1 MSRPNGAAD
10 GTPGAAPAVAGS
22 SGAAAASRAAF
33 ELLASDGSARRGQI
47 RTARGTIQTPVFMPV
62 GTRGAVIHLDATDYE
77 HLGLDV
83 VLANTYHLL
92 ARPGVEVVESL
103 GGLHGFTG
111 WDGHFLTDSGG
122 FQIMSLGRRP
132 GGAEQHSRR
141 PGGGDQHSRRSGGGD
156 QHSRRSGGGEQHSRR
171 PGGAEQHS
179 RRPGG
184 GGTSQQDAKSKVDDE
199 GVTFRSTYDGTRMRL
214 TPEGAV
220 DAQRR
225 LGSDIQMALDVCP
238 ELPAPPAEIRL
249 ATERTHLWAARAA
262 AAMDDARQRGT
273 ADGQALF
280 GICQGGIDPGLRRS
294 SAETL
299 ASIGFD
305 GYGIGGLSVGE
316 SRGEMGPALRA
327 ATDVLP
333 VEQPRYLM
341 GVGDPARIVD
351 AIAAGVDMFDCVL
364 PSRLGRHGTA
374 LTPQGR
380 INIRNA
386 RFARDL
392 TPLDPRPVAGDGRPQ
407 PGARF
412 SRGYLRHLMSVNEP
426 TASRILTLHNI
437 ALVNDLVADARAA
450 IEAGQFGA
458 FREQVNEVWG

>member
-1 MSRPNGAAD
+1 MSVPNG
-10 GTPGAAPAVAGS
+10 PL
-22 SGAAAASRAAF
+22 AF
-33 ELLASDGSARRGQI
+33 ELLATDGSARRGQVI
-47 RTARGTIQTPVFMPV
+47 TARGTFQTPVFMPV

-77 HLGLDV
+77 HLGLEV

-92 ARPGVEVVESL
+92 ARPGLEVVEAL
-103 GGLHGFTG
+103 GGLHGFSG

-122 FQIMSLGRRP
+122 FQIMSLGRRV
-132 GGAEQHSRR
+132 GGAGQPSRR
-141 PGGGDQHSRRSGGGD
+141 AGGAGQPSRRHNS
-156 QHSRRSGGGEQHSRR
+156 
-171 PGGAEQHS
+171 P
-179 RRPGG
+179 
-184 GGTSQQDAKSKVDDE
+184 QDAKSKVDDE
-199 GVTFRSTYDGTRMRL
+199 GVTFRSTYDGTPMRL
-214 TPEGAV
+214 TPEDAV

-225 LGSDIQMALDVCP
+225 LGSDIQMALDICP
-238 ELPAPPAEIRL
+238 ELPAPAEEVRE
-249 ATERTHLWAARAA
+249 ATERTHLWAVRAA
-262 AAMDDARQRGT
+262 AAMDTARRGGT
-273 ADGQALF
+273 AGGQALF
-280 GICQGGIDPGLRRS
+280 GICQGGIDPGLRRG

-299 ASIGFD
+299 ATIGFD

-333 VEQPRYLM
+333 ADRPRYLM

-374 LTPQGR
+374 LTPRGR

-386 RFARDL
+386 RFASDA
-392 TPLDPRPVAGDGRPQ
+392 TPLDNRENGTDGRLR

-437 ALVNDLVADARAA
+437 AFLNDLVADARAA
-450 IEAGQFGA
+450 IEAGRFSA
-458 FREQVNEVWG
+458 FRGQVSEVWG

>member
-1 MSRPNGAAD
+1 MSSATASGDGPRRTDAAGRLAFEVLVSD
-10 GTPGAAPAVAGS
+10 GT
-22 SGAAAASRAAF
+22 
-33 ELLASDGSARRGQI
+33 ARRGQVT
-47 RTARGTIQTPVFMPV
+47 TARGTFQTPVFMPV

-77 HLGLDV
+77 HLGLEV

-92 ARPGVEVVESL
+92 ARPGVEVVEAL

-132 GGAEQHSRR
+132 GGA
-141 PGGGDQHSRRSGGGD
+141 D
-156 QHSRRSGGGEQHSRR
+156 QHSRR
-171 PGGAEQHS
+171 PGGADEHS
-179 RRPGG
+179 RRGSGG
-184 GGTSQQDAKSKVDDE
+184 GDVKSKVDDE
-199 GVTFRSTYDGTRMRL
+199 GVTFRSTYDGAQMRL

-225 LGSDIQMALDVCP
+225 LGADIQMALDICP
-238 ELPAPPAEIRL
+238 ELPAPPDEVRE

-262 AAMDDARQRGT
+262 AAMDAARRDGS
-273 ADGQALF
+273 AGGQALF
-280 GICQGGIDPGLRRS
+280 GICQGGIDPGLRRA

-316 SRGEMGPALRA
+316 SRSEMNPALHA
-327 ATDVLP
+327 ATGVLP
-333 VEQPRYLM
+333 ADRPRYLM

-374 LTPQGR
+374 LTPEGR

-386 RFARDL
+386 RFARDD
-392 TPLDPRPVAGDGRPQ
+392 TPLDPGEPLPGGRPR

-437 ALVNDLVADARAA
+437 VFLSDLVADARAA
-450 IEAGQFGA
+450 IEASRFAA

>member
-1 MSRPNGAAD
+1 MSSATASGDGPRAAD
-10 GTPGAAPAVAGS
+10 AA
-22 SGAAAASRAAF
+22 RRLAF
-33 ELLASDGSARRGQI
+33 DVLASDGNARRGQVT
-47 RTARGTIQTPVFMPV
+47 TARGTFQTPVFMPV

-77 HLGLDV
+77 HLGLEV

-92 ARPGVEVVESL
+92 ARPGVEVVEAL

-132 GGAEQHSRR
+132 GGANE
-141 PGGGDQHSRRSGGGD
+141 
-156 QHSRRSGGGEQHSRR
+156 HSRR
-171 PGGAEQHS
+171 PGGADEHS

-184 GGTSQQDAKSKVDDE
+184 ADQKSKVDDE
-199 GVTFRSTYDGTRMRL
+199 GVTFRSTYDGAQMRL

-225 LGSDIQMALDVCP
+225 LGADIQMALDICP
-238 ELPAPPAEIRL
+238 ELPAPPDEVRE

-262 AAMDDARQRGT
+262 AAMDAARRDGS
-273 ADGQALF
+273 AGGQALF
-280 GICQGGIDPGLRRS
+280 GICQGGIDPGLRRA

-316 SRGEMGPALRA
+316 SRREMGPALHA

-333 VEQPRYLM
+333 ADRPRYLM

-386 RFARDL
+386 RFARDD
-392 TPLDPRPVAGDGRPQ
+392 TPLDPGEPVPGARPR

-437 ALVNDLVADARAA
+437 LFLSDLVAGARAA
-450 IEAGQFGA
+450 VEAGRFAA
-458 FREQVNEVWG
+458 FREQVNEVWD

>member
-1 MSRPNGAAD
+1 MSVLDSPL
-10 GTPGAAPAVAGS
+10 
-22 SGAAAASRAAF
+22 AF
-33 ELLASDGSARRGQI
+33 ELLATDGSARRGQVT
-47 RTARGTIQTPVFMPV
+47 TARGTFQTPVFMPV

-77 HLGLDV
+77 HLGLEV

-92 ARPGVEVVESL
+92 ARPGIDVVEAL
-103 GGLHGFTG
+103 GGLHGFSG

-132 GGAEQHSRR
+132 GGS
-141 PGGGDQHSRRSGGGD
+141 S
-156 QHSRRSGGGEQHSRR
+156 
-171 PGGAEQHS
+171 
-179 RRPGG
+179 
-184 GGTSQQDAKSKVDDE
+184 QDAKSKVDDE
-199 GVTFRSTYDGTRMRL
+199 GVTFRSTYDGTQMRL
-214 TPEGAV
+214 TPEDAV

-225 LGSDIQMALDVCP
+225 LGSDIQMALDICP
-238 ELPAPPAEIRL
+238 ELPAPPDQVRE

-262 AAMDDARQRGT
+262 AAMDAARRDGI
-273 ADGQALF
+273 AGGQALF
-280 GICQGGIDPGLRRS
+280 GICQGGIDPGLRRG

-316 SRGEMGPALRA
+316 SRSEMGPALHA
-327 ATDVLP
+327 ATEVLP
-333 VEQPRYLM
+333 ADRPRYLM

-386 RFARDL
+386 RFARDA
-392 TPLDPRPVAGDGRPQ
+392 TPLDTRGEGADSRPRS
-407 PGARF
+407 GARF

-437 ALVNDLVADARAA
+437 TFLNDLVADARAA
-450 IEAGQFGA
+450 IEAGSFSA

>member
-1 MSRPNGAAD
+1 MSVP
-10 GTPGAAPAVAGS
+10 S
-22 SGAAAASRAAF
+22 SPLAF
-33 ELLASDGSARRGQI
+33 ELLATDGSARRGQVT
-47 RTARGTIQTPVFMPV
+47 TARGTFQTPVFMPV

-77 HLGLDV
+77 HLGLEV

-92 ARPGVEVVESL
+92 ARPGIEVVEAL
-103 GGLHGFTG
+103 GGLHGFSG

-132 GGAEQHSRR
+132 GGAN
-141 PGGGDQHSRRSGGGD
+141 
-156 QHSRRSGGGEQHSRR
+156 
-171 PGGAEQHS
+171 
-179 RRPGG
+179 
-184 GGTSQQDAKSKVDDE
+184 AKSKVGDD
-199 GVTFRSTYDGTRMRL
+199 GVTFRSTYDGTQMRL
-214 TPEGAV
+214 TPEDAV

-225 LGSDIQMALDVCP
+225 LGSDIQMALDICP
-238 ELPAPPAEIRL
+238 ELPAPADEVRE

-262 AAMDDARQRGT
+262 AAMDAARRGGT
-273 ADGQALF
+273 AGGQALF
-280 GICQGGIDPGLRRS
+280 GICQGGIDPGLRRG

-299 ASIGFD
+299 AAIGFD

-316 SRGEMGPALRA
+316 SRSEMGPALHA

-333 VEQPRYLM
+333 ADRPRYLM

-386 RFARDL
+386 RFARDA
-392 TPLDPRPVAGDGRPQ
+392 TPLDTREDGTDGRLG
-407 PGARF
+407 PGVRF

-437 ALVNDLVADARAA
+437 AFLNDLVADARAA
-450 IEAGQFGA
+450 IEAGRFSA
-458 FREQVNEVWG
+458 FRQQVNEVWG

>member
-1 MSRPNGAAD
+1 MSRPTGAAD
-10 GTPGAAPAVAGS
+10 GTPGVASGVAAS
-22 SGAAAASRAAF
+22 SGAAPASRAAF

-47 RTARGTIQTPVFMPV
+47 TTARGTIQTPVFMPV
-62 GTRGAVIHLDATDYE
+62 GTRGAVIHLDASDYE
-77 HLGLDV
+77 HLGLEV

-92 ARPGVEVVESL
+92 ARPGVEVVEAL
-103 GGLHGFTG
+103 GGLHGFAG
-111 WDGHFLTDSGG
+111 WEGHFLTDSGG

-132 GGAEQHSRR
+132 GGA
-141 PGGGDQHSRRSGGGD
+141 DQHG
-156 QHSRRSGGGEQHSRR
+156 RR
-171 PGGAEQHS
+171 PGGADQHG
-179 RRPGG
+179 RRAGG
-184 GGTSQQDAKSKVDDE
+184 GGTSPQDAKSKVDDE
-199 GVTFRSTYDGTRMRL
+199 GVTFRSTYDGTQMRL

-238 ELPAPPAEIRL
+238 ELPAPSADVRK

-262 AAMDDARQRGT
+262 AAMDDARRRGT
-273 ADGQALF
+273 AGGQALF

-327 ATDVLP
+327 AAEVLP
-333 VEQPRYLM
+333 AEQPRYLM

-364 PSRLGRHGTA
+364 PSRFGRHGTA

-392 TPLDPRPVAGDGRPQ
+392 TPLDPRPGAGEGRPQ

-437 ALVNDLVADARAA
+437 AFLNDLVADARAA
-450 IEAGQFGA
+450 IEAGRFGA

>member
-1 MSRPNGAAD
+1 MSVPD
-10 GTPGAAPAVAGS
+10 SPLV
-22 SGAAAASRAAF
+22 F
-33 ELLASDGSARRGQI
+33 EVLASDGPARRGQVT
-47 RTARGTIQTPVFMPV
+47 TARGTFQTPVFMPV

-77 HLGLDV
+77 QLGLEV

-92 ARPGVEVVESL
+92 ARPGIEVVEAL
-103 GGLHGFTG
+103 GGLHGFSG

-132 GGAEQHSRR
+132 GGANQ
-141 PGGGDQHSRRSGGGD
+141 PG
-156 QHSRRSGGGEQHSRR
+156 RR
-171 PGGAEQHS
+171 PGGANEPS
-179 RRPGG
+179 GRD
-184 GGTSQQDAKSKVDDE
+184 SSAQDAKSKVDDE
-199 GVTFRSTYDGTRMRL
+199 GVTFRSTYDGSQMRL
-214 TPEGAV
+214 TPEDAV
-220 DAQRR
+220 NAQRR
-225 LGSDIQMALDVCP
+225 LGSDIQMALDICP
-238 ELPAPPAEIRL
+238 ELPAPPDEVRE
-249 ATERTHLWAARAA
+249 ATERTQLWAARAA
-262 AAMDDARQRGT
+262 AAMDAARRDGI
-273 ADGQALF
+273 AGGQALF
-280 GICQGGIDPGLRRS
+280 GICQGGVDPGLRRG

-316 SRGEMGPALRA
+316 SRSEMGPALQA

-333 VEQPRYLM
+333 ADRPRYLM

-386 RFARDL
+386 RFARDA
-392 TPLDPRPVAGDGRPQ
+392 TPLDTREERADGRPR

-426 TASRILTLHNI
+426 TASRLLTLHNI
-437 ALVNDLVADARAA
+437 AFLNDLAAEARAA
-450 IEAGQFGA
+450 IEAGGFDR
-458 FREQVNEVWG
+458 FRERVNEVWG

>member
-1 MSRPNGAAD
+1 MSVPD
-10 GTPGAAPAVAGS
+10 SPLV
-22 SGAAAASRAAF
+22 F
-33 ELLASDGSARRGQI
+33 ELLASDGSARRGQVT
-47 RTARGTIQTPVFMPV
+47 TARGTFQTPVFMPV

-77 HLGLDV
+77 QLGLEV

-92 ARPGVEVVESL
+92 ARPGIEVVEAL
-103 GGLHGFTG
+103 GGLHGFSG

-132 GGAEQHSRR
+132 GGANE
-141 PGGGDQHSRRSGGGD
+141 PG
-156 QHSRRSGGGEQHSRR
+156 RR
-171 PGGAEQHS
+171 PGGANES
-179 RRPGG
+179 SGRD
-184 GGTSQQDAKSKVDDE
+184 SSAQDAKSKVDDE
-199 GVTFRSTYDGTRMRL
+199 GVTFRSTYDGSQMRL
-214 TPEGAV
+214 TPEDAV

-225 LGSDIQMALDVCP
+225 LGSDIQMALDICP
-238 ELPAPPAEIRL
+238 ELPAPPDEVRE

-262 AAMDDARQRGT
+262 AAMDAARRDGI
-273 ADGQALF
+273 AGGQALF
-280 GICQGGIDPGLRRS
+280 GICQGGVDPGLRRG

-316 SRGEMGPALRA
+316 SRSEMGPALQA

-333 VEQPRYLM
+333 ADRPRYLM

-386 RFARDL
+386 RFARDA
-392 TPLDPRPVAGDGRPQ
+392 TPLDTREERADGRPR

-437 ALVNDLVADARAA
+437 AFLNDLAAEARAA
-450 IEAGQFGA
+450 IEAGGFDR
-458 FREQVNEVWG
+458 FRERVDEVWG

>member
-1 MSRPNGAAD
+1 MSRPTGAAD
-10 GTPGAAPAVAGS
+10 GTPGVESGVAAS
-22 SGAAAASRAAF
+22 SGAAPVSRAAF

-47 RTARGTIQTPVFMPV
+47 MTARGTIQTPVFMPV

-103 GGLHGFTG
+103 GGLHKFTG

-132 GGAEQHSRR
+132 GGGDQHSRR
-141 PGGGDQHSRRSGGGD
+141 PGGGDQHSRRPGGAD
-156 QHSRRSGGGEQHSRR
+156 QHSRRSD
-171 PGGAEQHS
+171 
-179 RRPGG
+179 
-184 GGTSQQDAKSKVDDE
+184 TSAQDAKSKVDDE
-199 GVTFRSTYDGTRMRL
+199 GVTFRSTYDGTQMRL

-238 ELPAPPAEIRL
+238 ELPAPPADIRL

-262 AAMDDARQRGT
+262 SAMDDARRRGT
-273 ADGQALF
+273 AGGQALF
-280 GICQGGIDPGLRRS
+280 GICQGGIDPGLRRR

-299 ASIGFD
+299 ALIGFD

-333 VEQPRYLM
+333 AEQPRYLM

-392 TPLDPRPVAGDGRPQ
+392 TPLDPRPDAGDGRPQ

-437 ALVNDLVADARAA
+437 AFVNDLVADARAA

-458 FREQVNEVWG
+458 FRERVNEVWG

>member
-1 MSRPNGAAD
+1 MTVP
-10 GTPGAAPAVAGS
+10 S
-22 SGAAAASRAAF
+22 SPLAF
-33 ELLASDGSARRGQI
+33 ELLATDGSARRGQVTTT
-47 RTARGTIQTPVFMPV
+47 RATFQTPVFMPV

-77 HLGLDV
+77 HLGLEV

-92 ARPGVEVVESL
+92 ARPGIEVVEAL
-103 GGLHGFTG
+103 GGLHGFSG

-132 GGAEQHSRR
+132 GGAN
-141 PGGGDQHSRRSGGGD
+141 
-156 QHSRRSGGGEQHSRR
+156 
-171 PGGAEQHS
+171 
-179 RRPGG
+179 
-184 GGTSQQDAKSKVDDE
+184 AKSKVGDD
-199 GVTFRSTYDGTRMRL
+199 GVTFRSTYDGTQMRL
-214 TPEGAV
+214 TPEDAV

-225 LGSDIQMALDVCP
+225 LGSDIQMALDICP
-238 ELPAPPAEIRL
+238 ELPAPADEVRE

-262 AAMDDARQRGT
+262 AAMDEARRDGT
-273 ADGQALF
+273 AGGQALF
-280 GICQGGIDPGLRRS
+280 GICQGGIDPGLRRG

-299 ASIGFD
+299 AAIGFD

-316 SRGEMGPALRA
+316 SRSEMGPALHA

-333 VEQPRYLM
+333 ADRPRYLM

-386 RFARDL
+386 RFARDA
-392 TPLDPRPVAGDGRPQ
+392 TPLDTREDGTDGRLG

-437 ALVNDLVADARAA
+437 AFLNDLVANARAA
-450 IEAGQFGA
+450 IEAGRFSA
-458 FREQVNEVWG
+458 FRQQVNEVWG

>member
-1 MSRPNGAAD
+1 MSVLNSPL
-10 GTPGAAPAVAGS
+10 V
-22 SGAAAASRAAF
+22 F
-33 ELLASDGSARRGQI
+33 ELLATDGSARRGQVT
-47 RTARGTIQTPVFMPV
+47 TARGTFQTPVFMPV

-77 HLGLDV
+77 QLGLEV

-92 ARPGVEVVESL
+92 ARPGVEVVEAL
-103 GGLHGFTG
+103 GGLHGFTA

-132 GGAEQHSRR
+132 G
-141 PGGGDQHSRRSGGGD
+141 
-156 QHSRRSGGGEQHSRR
+156 
-171 PGGAEQHS
+171 
-179 RRPGG
+179 
-184 GGTSQQDAKSKVDDE
+184 TSPQDAKSKVDDE
-199 GVTFRSTYDGTRMRL
+199 GVTFRSTYDGAQMRL

-220 DAQRR
+220 HAQRR
-225 LGSDIQMALDVCP
+225 LGADIQMALDICP
-238 ELPAPPAEIRL
+238 ELPAPPDEVRE

-262 AAMDDARQRGT
+262 AAMDAARRDGT
-273 ADGQALF
+273 AGGQALF
-280 GICQGGIDPGLRRS
+280 GICQGGIDPELRRA

-316 SRGEMGPALRA
+316 SRSEMGPALHA
-327 ATDVLP
+327 ATGVLP
-333 VEQPRYLM
+333 ADRPRYLM

-351 AIAAGVDMFDCVL
+351 AVAAGVDMFDCVL

-380 INIRNA
+380 INIRNT
-386 RFARDL
+386 RFARDDA
-392 TPLDPRPVAGDGRPQ
+392 PLDPGEPLPGGRPR

-437 ALVNDLVADARAA
+437 MFLSHLVADARAA
-450 IEAGQFGA
+450 IEAGRFAA
-458 FREQVNEVWG
+458 FREQVNDVWG

>member
-1 MSRPNGAAD
+1 MS
-10 GTPGAAPAVAGS
+10 VANS
-22 SGAAAASRAAF
+22 PLVF
-33 ELLASDGSARRGQI
+33 ELLATDGSARRGQVT
-47 RTARGTIQTPVFMPV
+47 TARGTFQTPVFMPV

-77 HLGLDV
+77 HLGLEV

-92 ARPGVEVVESL
+92 ARPGIDVVETL
-103 GGLHGFTG
+103 GGLHGFSG

-132 GGAEQHSRR
+132 GGASEPGRR
-141 PGGGDQHSRRSGGGD
+141 PESS
-156 QHSRRSGGGEQHSRR
+156 S
-171 PGGAEQHS
+171 
-179 RRPGG
+179 
-184 GGTSQQDAKSKVDDE
+184 QDAKSKVDDE
-199 GVTFRSTYDGTRMRL
+199 GVTFRSTYDGTQMRL
-214 TPEGAV
+214 TPEDAV

-225 LGSDIQMALDVCP
+225 LGSDIQMALDICP
-238 ELPAPPAEIRL
+238 ELPAPPDEVRE

-262 AAMDDARQRGT
+262 AAMDAARRGGT
-273 ADGQALF
+273 AGGQALF
-280 GICQGGIDPGLRRS
+280 GICQGGIDPGLRRA

-316 SRGEMGPALRA
+316 SRSEMGPALHA
-327 ATDVLP
+327 ATEVLP
-333 VEQPRYLM
+333 AGRPRYLM

-386 RFARDL
+386 RFARDT
-392 TPLDPRPVAGDGRPQ
+392 TPLDTRENGGDGRPQ

-437 ALVNDLVADARAA
+437 TFLNDLLADARAA
-450 IEAGQFGA
+450 IEAGSFSA

>member
-1 MSRPNGAAD
+1 MSRPTGAAD
-10 GTPGAAPAVAGS
+10 GTPGVASGVAAS
-22 SGAAAASRAAF
+22 SGAAPASRAAF
-33 ELLASDGSARRGQI
+33 ELLTSDGSARRGQI
-47 RTARGTIQTPVFMPV
+47 TTARGTIQTPVFMPV
-62 GTRGAVIHLDATDYE
+62 GTRGAIIHLDATDYE
-77 HLGLDV
+77 HLGLAV

-92 ARPGVEVVESL
+92 ARPGAEVVESL
-103 GGLHGFTG
+103 GGLHKFTG

-132 GGAEQHSRR
+132 GG
-141 PGGGDQHSRRSGGGD
+141 GD
-156 QHSRRSGGGEQHSRR
+156 QHSRR
-171 PGGAEQHS
+171 PGGA
-179 RRPGG
+179 
-184 GGTSQQDAKSKVDDE
+184 GTSPQDAKSKVDDE
-199 GVTFRSTYDGTRMRL
+199 GVTFRSTYDGTQMRL
-214 TPEGAV
+214 TPESAV

-262 AAMDDARQRGT
+262 AAIDDARRRST
-273 ADGQALF
+273 AGGQALF
-280 GICQGGIDPGLRRS
+280 GICQGGIDPRLRRS

-333 VEQPRYLM
+333 AEQPRYLM

-392 TPLDPRPVAGDGRPQ
+392 TPLDPRPGAGDGRPQ

-437 ALVNDLVADARAA
+437 AFVNDLVADARAA

-458 FREQVNEVWG
+458 FRERVNEVWG

>member
-1 MSRPNGAAD
+1 MSVLDSPL
-10 GTPGAAPAVAGS
+10 
-22 SGAAAASRAAF
+22 AF
-33 ELLASDGSARRGQI
+33 ELLASDGSARRGQVT
-47 RTARGTIQTPVFMPV
+47 TARGTFQTPVFMPV

-77 HLGLDV
+77 HLGLEV

-92 ARPGVEVVESL
+92 ARPGIDVVEAL
-103 GGLHGFTG
+103 GGLHGFSG

-132 GGAEQHSRR
+132 GGADQPGRR
-141 PGGGDQHSRRSGGGD
+141 PGGSS
-156 QHSRRSGGGEQHSRR
+156 
-171 PGGAEQHS
+171 
-179 RRPGG
+179 
-184 GGTSQQDAKSKVDDE
+184 QDAKCKVDDE
-199 GVTFRSTYDGTRMRL
+199 GVTFRSTYDGAQMRL
-214 TPEGAV
+214 TPEDAV

-225 LGSDIQMALDVCP
+225 LGSDIQMALDICP
-238 ELPAPPAEIRL
+238 ELPAPPDQVRE

-262 AAMDDARQRGT
+262 VAMGT
-273 ADGQALF
+273 ARRDGIAGGQALF
-280 GICQGGIDPGLRRS
+280 GICQGGIDPGLRRG

-316 SRGEMGPALRA
+316 SRSEMGPALHA
-327 ATDVLP
+327 ATEVLP
-333 VEQPRYLM
+333 ADWPRYLM

-386 RFARDL
+386 RFARDA
-392 TPLDPRPVAGDGRPQ
+392 TPLDTREEGADSRPRS
-407 PGARF
+407 GARF

-437 ALVNDLVADARAA
+437 TFLNDLVADARAA
-450 IEAGQFGA
+450 IEAGRFSA

>member
-1 MSRPNGAAD
+1 MSVPD
-10 GTPGAAPAVAGS
+10 SPL
-22 SGAAAASRAAF
+22 AF
-33 ELLASDGSARRGQI
+33 ELLATDGSARRGQVT
-47 RTARGTIQTPVFMPV
+47 TARGTFQTPVFMPV

-77 HLGLDV
+77 HLGLEV

-92 ARPGVEVVESL
+92 ARPGIDVVEAL
-103 GGLHGFTG
+103 GGLHGFSG

-132 GGAEQHSRR
+132 GGS
-141 PGGGDQHSRRSGGGD
+141 S
-156 QHSRRSGGGEQHSRR
+156 
-171 PGGAEQHS
+171 
-179 RRPGG
+179 
-184 GGTSQQDAKSKVDDE
+184 QDAKCKVDDE
-199 GVTFRSTYDGTRMRL
+199 GVTFRSTYDGAQMRL
-214 TPEGAV
+214 TPEDAV

-225 LGSDIQMALDVCP
+225 LGSDIQMALDICP
-238 ELPAPPAEIRL
+238 ELPAPPDQVRE

-262 AAMDDARQRGT
+262 AAMDAARRDGI
-273 ADGQALF
+273 AGGQALF
-280 GICQGGIDPGLRRS
+280 GICQGGIDPGLRRG

-316 SRGEMGPALRA
+316 SRSEMGPALHA
-327 ATDVLP
+327 ATEVLP
-333 VEQPRYLM
+333 ADRPRYLM

-386 RFARDL
+386 RFARDA
-392 TPLDPRPVAGDGRPQ
+392 TPLDTREEGADSRPRS
-407 PGARF
+407 GARF

-437 ALVNDLVADARAA
+437 AFLNDLVADARAA
-450 IEAGQFGA
+450 IEAGSFSA

>member
-1 MSRPNGAAD
+1 MSVPDN
-10 GTPGAAPAVAGS
+10 PL
-22 SGAAAASRAAF
+22 AF
-33 ELLASDGSARRGQI
+33 ELLATDGSARRGQVT
-47 RTARGTIQTPVFMPV
+47 TARGTFQTPVFMPV

-77 HLGLDV
+77 HLGLEV

-92 ARPGVEVVESL
+92 ARPGIEVVEAL
-103 GGLHGFTG
+103 GGLHGFSG

-132 GGAEQHSRR
+132 GGADQPGRR
-141 PGGGDQHSRRSGGGD
+141 PGGSS
-156 QHSRRSGGGEQHSRR
+156 
-171 PGGAEQHS
+171 
-179 RRPGG
+179 
-184 GGTSQQDAKSKVDDE
+184 QDAKSKVDDE
-199 GVTFRSTYDGTRMRL
+199 GVTFRSTYDGAQMRL
-214 TPEGAV
+214 TPEDAV

-225 LGSDIQMALDVCP
+225 LGSDIQMALDICP
-238 ELPAPPAEIRL
+238 ELPAPPDQVRE

-262 AAMDDARQRGT
+262 AAMDAARRDGI
-273 ADGQALF
+273 AGGQALF
-280 GICQGGIDPGLRRS
+280 GICQGGIDPGLRRA

-316 SRGEMGPALRA
+316 SRSEMGPALHA
-327 ATDVLP
+327 ATEVLP
-333 VEQPRYLM
+333 ADRPRYLM

-386 RFARDL
+386 RFARDA
-392 TPLDPRPVAGDGRPQ
+392 TPLDTREEGADSRPKA
-407 PGARF
+407 GARF

-437 ALVNDLVADARAA
+437 TFLNDLVADARAA
-450 IEAGQFGA
+450 IEAGRFSA

>member
-1 MSRPNGAAD
+1 MSSPTGAAD
-10 GTPGAAPAVAGS
+10 GT
-22 SGAAAASRAAF
+22 SGAASAPRAAF

-47 RTARGTIQTPVFMPV
+47 TTARGTIQTPVFMPV
-62 GTRGAVIHLDATDYE
+62 GTRGAVIHLDASDYE
-77 HLGLDV
+77 HLGLEV

-92 ARPGVEVVESL
+92 ARPGVEVVEAL
-103 GGLHGFTG
+103 GGLHGFAG

-132 GGAEQHSRR
+132 GGDGQR
-141 PGGGDQHSRRSGGGD
+141 
-156 QHSRRSGGGEQHSRR
+156 SRR
-171 PGGAEQHS
+171 PGGADGPS
-179 RRPGG
+179 
-184 GGTSQQDAKSKVDDE
+184 SSVQDAKSKVDDE
-199 GVTFRSTYDGTRMRL
+199 GVTFRSTYDGTQMRL
-214 TPEGAV
+214 TPEDAV

-238 ELPAPPAEIRL
+238 ELPAPPDDVRM

-262 AAMDDARQRGT
+262 AAMHRARRDGT
-273 ADGQALF
+273 DGGQALF

-333 VEQPRYLM
+333 AERPRYLM
-341 GVGDPARIVD
+341 GVGDPARLVD

-392 TPLDPRPVAGDGRPQ
+392 TPLDPRRGTGDGRPQ

-437 ALVNDLVADARAA
+437 AFVNDFVADARAA
-450 IEAGQFGA
+450 IEAGRFSE

>member
-1 MSRPNGAAD
+1 MSVPNI
-10 GTPGAAPAVAGS
+10 PLV
-22 SGAAAASRAAF
+22 F
-33 ELLASDGSARRGQI
+33 EQLASDGSARRGQVT
-47 RTARGTIQTPVFMPV
+47 TARGTFQTPVFMPV

-77 HLGLDV
+77 QLGLEV

-92 ARPGVEVVESL
+92 ARPGTEVVEAL
-103 GGLHGFTG
+103 GGLHGFSG

-132 GGAEQHSRR
+132 GGANE
-141 PGGGDQHSRRSGGGD
+141 PG
-156 QHSRRSGGGEQHSRR
+156 RR
-171 PGGAEQHS
+171 PGGANEPG

-184 GGTSQQDAKSKVDDE
+184 ANEPSGRDSSAHDAKSKVDDE
-199 GVTFRSTYDGTRMRL
+199 GVTFRSTYDGSQMRL
-214 TPEGAV
+214 TPEDAV

-225 LGSDIQMALDVCP
+225 LGSDIQMALDICP
-238 ELPAPPAEIRL
+238 ELPAPPDEVRE

-262 AAMDDARQRGT
+262 AAMDVARRDGT
-273 ADGQALF
+273 ASGQALF
-280 GICQGGIDPGLRRS
+280 GICQGGIDPGLRRG

-316 SRGEMGPALRA
+316 SRSEMGPALQA

-333 VEQPRYLM
+333 AGRPRYLM

-351 AIAAGVDMFDCVL
+351 AVAAGVDMFDCVL

-380 INIRNA
+380 INIRNV
-386 RFARDL
+386 RFARDA
-392 TPLDPRPVAGDGRPQ
+392 TPLDTREERADGRPR

-437 ALVNDLVADARAA
+437 AFLNDLVADARAA
-450 IEAGQFGA
+450 IEAGGFDR

>member
-1 MSRPNGAAD
+1 MSVLDSPL
-10 GTPGAAPAVAGS
+10 
-22 SGAAAASRAAF
+22 AF
-33 ELLASDGSARRGQI
+33 ELLASDGSARRGQVT
-47 RTARGTIQTPVFMPV
+47 TARGTFQTPVFMPV

-77 HLGLDV
+77 HLGLEV

-92 ARPGVEVVESL
+92 ARPGIDVVEGL
-103 GGLHGFTG
+103 GGLHGFSG

-132 GGAEQHSRR
+132 GGADQPGRR
-141 PGGGDQHSRRSGGGD
+141 PDGSS
-156 QHSRRSGGGEQHSRR
+156 
-171 PGGAEQHS
+171 
-179 RRPGG
+179 
-184 GGTSQQDAKSKVDDE
+184 QDAKSKVDDE
-199 GVTFRSTYDGTRMRL
+199 GVTFRSTYDGAQMRL
-214 TPEGAV
+214 TPEDAV

-225 LGSDIQMALDVCP
+225 LGSDIQMALDICP
-238 ELPAPPAEIRL
+238 ELPAPPEGVRE

-262 AAMDDARQRGT
+262 AAMDAARRDGI
-273 ADGQALF
+273 AGGQALF
-280 GICQGGIDPGLRRS
+280 GICQGGIDPGLRRA

-316 SRGEMGPALRA
+316 SRSEMGPALHA
-327 ATDVLP
+327 ATEVLP
-333 VEQPRYLM
+333 AHRPRYLM

-386 RFARDL
+386 RFARDA
-392 TPLDPRPVAGDGRPQ
+392 TPLDTREEGAGSRPRS
-407 PGARF
+407 GARF

-437 ALVNDLVADARAA
+437 AFLNDLVADARAA
-450 IEAGQFGA
+450 IEAGSFSA

>member
-1 MSRPNGAAD
+1 MSVLDSPL
-10 GTPGAAPAVAGS
+10 
-22 SGAAAASRAAF
+22 AF
-33 ELLASDGSARRGQI
+33 ELLASDGSARRGQVT
-47 RTARGTIQTPVFMPV
+47 TARGTFQTPVFMPV

-77 HLGLDV
+77 HLGLEV

-92 ARPGVEVVESL
+92 ARPGIDVVEAL
-103 GGLHGFTG
+103 GGLRGFSG

-132 GGAEQHSRR
+132 GGADQPGRR
-141 PGGGDQHSRRSGGGD
+141 PGGSS
-156 QHSRRSGGGEQHSRR
+156 
-171 PGGAEQHS
+171 
-179 RRPGG
+179 
-184 GGTSQQDAKSKVDDE
+184 QDAKSKVDDE
-199 GVTFRSTYDGTRMRL
+199 GVTFRSTYDGAQMRL
-214 TPEGAV
+214 TPEDAV

-225 LGSDIQMALDVCP
+225 LGSDIQMALDICP
-238 ELPAPPAEIRL
+238 ELPAPPDQVRE

-262 AAMDDARQRGT
+262 AAMDAARRDGI
-273 ADGQALF
+273 AGGQALF
-280 GICQGGIDPGLRRS
+280 GICQGGIDPGLRRG

-316 SRGEMGPALRA
+316 SRSEMGPALHA
-327 ATDVLP
+327 ATEVLP
-333 VEQPRYLM
+333 ADRPRYLM

-386 RFARDL
+386 RFARDA
-392 TPLDPRPVAGDGRPQ
+392 TPLDTREEGADSRPRS
-407 PGARF
+407 GARF

-437 ALVNDLVADARAA
+437 TFLNDLVADARAA
-450 IEAGQFGA
+450 IEAGRFSA

>member
-1 MSRPNGAAD
+1 MSVPNS
-10 GTPGAAPAVAGS
+10 PL
-22 SGAAAASRAAF
+22 AF
-33 ELLASDGSARRGQI
+33 ELLATDGSARRGQVT
-47 RTARGTIQTPVFMPV
+47 TARGTFQTPVFMPV

-77 HLGLDV
+77 HLGLEV

-92 ARPGVEVVESL
+92 ARPGIEVVEAL
-103 GGLHGFTG
+103 GGLHGFSG

-132 GGAEQHSRR
+132 GGASQ
-141 PGGGDQHSRRSGGGD
+141 PG
-156 QHSRRSGGGEQHSRR
+156 RR
-171 PGGAEQHS
+171 PGGAD
-179 RRPGG
+179 RPGRCPDH
-184 GGTSQQDAKSKVDDE
+184 SPQDAKSKVDDE
-199 GVTFRSTYDGTRMRL
+199 GVTFRSTYDGAQMRL
-214 TPEGAV
+214 TPEDAV

-225 LGSDIQMALDVCP
+225 LGSDIQMALDICP
-238 ELPAPPAEIRL
+238 ELPAPAEEVRE

-262 AAMDDARQRGT
+262 AAMGT
-273 ADGQALF
+273 ARRDGIAGGQALF
-280 GICQGGIDPGLRRS
+280 GICQGGIDPGLRRA

-316 SRGEMGPALRA
+316 SRSEMRPALHA
-327 ATDVLP
+327 ATEVLP
-333 VEQPRYLM
+333 ADRPRYLM

-386 RFARDL
+386 RFARDA
-392 TPLDPRPVAGDGRPQ
+392 TPLDTREEGAGSRPRSGT
-407 PGARF
+407 RF

-437 ALVNDLVADARAA
+437 TFLNDLVADARAA
-450 IEAGQFGA
+450 IEASRFSA

>member
-1 MSRPNGAAD
+1 
-10 GTPGAAPAVAGS
+10 
-22 SGAAAASRAAF
+22 
-33 ELLASDGSARRGQI
+33 
-47 RTARGTIQTPVFMPV
+47 MPV

-77 HLGLDV
+77 HLGLEV

-92 ARPGVEVVESL
+92 ARPGIEVVEAL
-103 GGLHGFTG
+103 GGLHGFSG
-111 WDGHFLTDSGG
+111 WGGHFLTDSGG

-132 GGAEQHSRR
+132 GNS
-141 PGGGDQHSRRSGGGD
+141 P
-156 QHSRRSGGGEQHSRR
+156 
-171 PGGAEQHS
+171 
-179 RRPGG
+179 
-184 GGTSQQDAKSKVDDE
+184 QDAKSKVDDE
-199 GVTFRSTYDGTRMRL
+199 GVTFRSTYDGTQMRL
-214 TPEGAV
+214 TPEDAV

-225 LGSDIQMALDVCP
+225 LGSDIQMALDICP
-238 ELPAPPAEIRL
+238 ELPAPPDEVRE

-262 AAMDDARQRGT
+262 ASMEAARRSGT
-273 ADGQALF
+273 AGGQALF
-280 GICQGGIDPGLRRS
+280 GICQGGIDPGLRRA

-299 ASIGFD
+299 AAIGFD

-316 SRGEMGPALRA
+316 SRSEMGPALNA

-333 VEQPRYLM
+333 ADRPRYLM
-341 GVGDPARIVD
+341 GVGDPARMVD

-374 LTPQGR
+374 LTSQGR

-386 RFARDL
+386 RFARDA
-392 TPLDPRPVAGDGRPQ
+392 TPLDTRENGGHGRVG

-437 ALVNDLVADARAA
+437 AFLNDLVADARAA
-450 IEAGQFGA
+450 IEAGRFSA
-458 FREQVNEVWG
+458 FREQVNEVWA